1 MIEIAICDDEKVI
14 TSDIE
19 ERIRAISKK
28 LCVSINI
35 DVFFDGLNI
44 DGLYYKSES
53 KV

>member
-28 LCVSINI
+28 IMCINKYRCV
-35 DVFFDGLNI
+35 L
-44 DGLYYKSES
+44 
-53 KV
+53 

>member
-28 LCVSINI
+28 LCVSINP
-35 DVFFDGLNI
+35 LRQTM
-44 DGLYYKSES
+44 LK
-53 KV
+53 